1 MSGHTIA
8 AYRRD
13 LRTMM
18 GFCERRNLKRW
29 QALDNSQVRAF
40 AAAEHAG
47 GMAPRSIQRRLSAL
61 RSFYEFLL
69 REGAAARNPA
79 QDVRAPKT
87 KKRLPQ
93 TLDADQMARLLDF
106 RVDDTLSARDKAIM
120 ELFYSSGL
128 RLSELVGLDLSAIDL
143 KDRTVRVVGKGSK
156 TRIVPIGRYAIGAL
170 HEWLAQ
176 RARLIKQAADA
187 PAGRTGAQASPL
199 FVGRTGRQLSVR
211 AVQ

>member
-1 MSGHTIA
+1 VDPAEREWIERFLTHLAQERRMSAHTVT

-13 LRTMM
+13 LRTMQ
-18 GFCERRNLKRW
+18 GFCGRRNLKRW
-29 QALDNSQVRAF
+29 DALDNSQVRAF

-61 RSFYEFLL
+61 RSFFEFLM

-79 QDVRAPKT
+79 EDVRAPKA

-106 RVDDTLSARDKAIM
+106 RVDDSLSARDKAIM

-128 RLSELVGLDLSAIDL
+128 RLSELVGFFRHRSE
-143 KDRTVRVVGKGSK
+143 GSN
-156 TRIVPIGRYAIGAL
+156 RAGRRQGQQGAD
-170 HEWLAQ
+170 
-176 RARLIKQAADA
+176 RARRPPCHRRSEPVAH
-187 PAGRTGAQASPL
+187 
-199 FVGRTGRQLSVR
+199 
-211 AVQ
+211 